1 MSRQLGRRDHEVVT
15 LSALRQACVTFYKG
29 IVGVQL
35 GSKPVEVEDSELERV
50 MEGAIEWF
58 GALADA
64 FGPEIEDRENTIDSR
79 LAGCAGRPG
88 RYGA

>member
-50 MEGAIEWF
+50 MEGAIEWL

-79 LAGCAGRPG
+79 LAGGAGRPG